1 MSALNILI
9 VDDEQDMRV
18 LIRSFLIAE
27 GYKVAEAANGLDAL
41 SVIDKTS
48 PDLVLVDVM
57 MPFMDGYALVEE
69 VRKTSDVPVIF
80 LSAKGE
86 EWDKVKG
93 LKLGA
98 DDYMSKPF
106 YSEEL
111 IARIET
117 VLRRVNPQRKKTTW
131 LKAGPLSLDPQNHRV
146 FVADHEV
153 LLTMKEFQLLSV
165 LVMNKNNVMTRRNLM
180 EIVWGM
186 DYSGTERTVDTHIK
200 TLRMKLGENG
210 MAIKTVW
217 GVGYKLEV

>member
-1 MSALNILI
+1 MSAHKILI
-9 VDDEQDMRV
+9 VDDEQDMRT

-27 GYKVAEAANGLDAL
+27 GYHVAEASNGLDAL
-41 SVIDKTS
+41 SLIEKTS

-69 VRKTSDVPVIF
+69 VRKTLDVPMIF

-98 DDYMSKPF
+98 DDYLSKPF

-117 VLRRVNPQRKKTTW
+117 VLRRVNPQHKKTTW

-146 FVADHEV
+146 FVADTEI

-165 LVMNKNNVMTRRNLM
+165 LVVNKNNVLSRRDLM
-180 EIVWGM
+180 EIVWGV

-200 TLRMKLGENG
+200 TLRMKLGEKG

>member
-27 GYKVAEAANGLDAL
+27 GYQVTEAANGLDAL

-98 DDYMSKPF
+98 DDYLSKPF

-117 VLRRVNPQRKKTTW
+117 VLRRVKPQHQKTTW
-131 LKAGPLSLDPQNHRV
+131 LKAGPLSLDPKNHRV
-146 FVADHEV
+146 LVADHEV

-165 LVMNKNNVMTRRNLM
+165 LVMNKNNVLTRRNLM

-200 TLRMKLGENG
+200 TLRMKLGEKG